1 MTFVEHRSLFL
12 LFLFSFRL
20 LPDYRSTIDLFLTV
34 EVSCGLD
41 THTNIYIHSL
51 FLVTTGGPNI
61 CRTFPSL
68 PWYESQL
75 QPCLMIRTSKRSVVA
90 GSTSLKVCY
99 VNAPRVGWKYYP
111 LGMMVDSDV
120 QDYCKKSNFQTPTF
134 HIFSDRRGI
143 FSSFSYFLFSFS
155 LFSLCL
161 LPVIP
166 YIIGPNRSL
175 PPPPIFGHFLLC
187 VSA

>member
-1 MTFVEHRSLFL
+1 MIH
-12 LFLFSFRL
+12 
-20 LPDYRSTIDLFLTV
+20 
-34 EVSCGLD
+34 
-41 THTNIYIHSL
+41 THIYIYTL
-51 FLVTTGGPNI
+51 AFLWSPQADQ
-61 CRTFPSL
+61 TFAGLLLSL

-75 QPCLMIRTSKRSVVA
+75 QRCLMIRTSKRSVVA

-143 FSSFSYFLFSFS
+143 FRSLSYFLFSFS
-155 LFSLCL
+155 LFSFYL

-166 YIIGPNRSL
+166 LHNRSEPVI
-175 PPPPIFGHFLLC
+175 PPPPFSNFEHFLLC